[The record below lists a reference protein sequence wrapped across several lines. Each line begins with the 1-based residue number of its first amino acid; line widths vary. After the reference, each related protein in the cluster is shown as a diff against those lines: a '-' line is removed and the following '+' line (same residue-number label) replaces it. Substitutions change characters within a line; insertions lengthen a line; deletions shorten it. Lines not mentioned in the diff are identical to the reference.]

1 MTVKQKYNKAVKNY
15 FKILRGAYTSS
26 QYTPEDFES
35 VAQRTQYVRID
46 FQSVTVPDNPTN
58 RDLERLLRK
67 TEKLKEVKRYAK
79 EYHGVVKRATAY
91 KEQQLKRYQEKK
103 AKEALKANRPSKSI
117 KPPQT
122 ATISQ
127 REVISR
133 NFESAIEELENYLKG
148 AIWAHEKRNDMP
160 ELVNSAYNYIE
171 NLEEVKQEVNSMT
184 EEQKTVFYRI
194 WSQEGEAPIIEVF
207 GSDDNLAKNLQNVN
221 DWLLTVYRIEAK
233 SIKKKPTQEPQ
244 AREKSYIE
252 QLDDIGFFD

>member
-26 QYTPEDFES
+26 QYTLEDFEK
-35 VAQRTQYVRID
+35 VAEAQFKRYD
-46 FQSVTVPDNPTN
+46 FQVLSVPKKPST
-58 RDLERLLRK
+58 RDLNRLLKK
-67 TEKLKEVKRYAK
+67 TELLKKAKREARSLHITSEKVKK
-79 EYHGVVKRATAY
+79 Y
-91 KEQQLKRYQEKK
+91 KEQQLKRYQERK
-103 AKEALKANRPSKSI
+103 AKEALKANRPSKSV
-117 KPPQT
+117 KAPQT

-148 AIWAHEKRNDMP
+148 AIWVHEKRNDMP
-160 ELVNSAYNYIE
+160 ELVNSAYTYIE

-184 EEQKTVFYRI
+184 EDQKTVFYRI
-194 WSQEGEAPIIEVF
+194 WSQEGEAPLIEVF

-221 DWLLTVYRIEAK
+221 EWLLAVYRIEAK
-233 SIKKKPTQEPQ
+233 AIKKKPTQEAQ